1 MLADGAENVLRK
13 CLKPTSLLFGRCAF
27 GHQSPLSW
35 IPGINVELIQPLQQ
49 IHGNAFFV
57 REVTR
62 STAVEGDQVMD
73 VGHLLLVFLQ
83 YGLESFLDALLRP
96 ERSEEVL
103 LGCAWNATTCVSRGL
118 YMISTTLSKSS
129 FAAVSHFLVAVLIDH
144 LSFLQNLPG
153 KHAVPLAKSPMH
165 QLRMHNEIQRPFPLY
180 LAKGFRHATVERSLF
195 FRILWTTGLVQNDE
209 YIQVAVWTG
218 LSPDAAPEEDDLS
231 DASPL

>member
-1 MLADGAENVLRK
+1 VLADGAENIFRK

-49 IHGNAFFV
+49 IDVNAFFV
-57 REVTR
+57 RKMILSAPVQ
-62 STAVEGDQVMD
+62 GDQIVD

-103 LGCAWNATTCVSRGL
+103 LGCAWNATMCVSRGL
-118 YMISTTLSKSS
+118 SMISTTVSKSS
-129 FAAVSHFLVAVLIDH
+129 FAAVSHSLVAVLIDH
-144 LSFLQNLPG
+144 LSFLQNLPS

-165 QLRMHNEIQRPFPLY
+165 PLRMHEEIQRHF
-180 LAKGFRHATVERSLF
+180 SLQIPQ
-195 FRILWTTGLVQNDE
+195 RL
-209 YIQVAVWTG
+209 
-218 LSPDAAPEEDDLS
+218 
-231 DASPL
+231 